1 MTEKQLNSIKLF
13 QDKQI
18 RSVWLESEE
27 KWYFSIVDIIQVLTD
42 SENPQVY
49 WRVLKKRLLDEG
61 VQTVTFCNG
70 LKMRAPDG
78 KMRLTDT
85 ANTEGILRI
94 IQSIPSKKA
103 EPFKQWLASVGAER
117 IEEIAD
123 PELAVKRAH
132 EVYKAKGYP
141 QEWIEQ
147 RERGITSRNQ
157 LTDEWEL
164 RGANQSRDY
173 AILTNEI
180 YKSGF
185 GYTAKEYKK
194 LKSVSKNQNL
204 RDSMTT
210 MELALTNLGEVTAK
224 ELHRKNDSYGMASLE
239 SDVKNAGEAVNDARK
254 SVEKKIG
261 RNVVTKENHINLKN
275 QENLKHLE

>member
-49 WRVLKKRLLDEG
+49 WRVLKKRLSDEG

-103 EPFKQWLASVGAER
+103 EPFNDDNGVSFNEFRRSNSKGTAS
-117 IEEIAD
+117 
-123 PELAVKRAH
+123 
-132 EVYKAKGYP
+132 
-141 QEWIEQ
+141 
-147 RERGITSRNQ
+147 
-157 LTDEWEL
+157 
-164 RGANQSRDY
+164 
-173 AILTNEI
+173 
-180 YKSGF
+180 
-185 GYTAKEYKK
+185 
-194 LKSVSKNQNL
+194 
-204 RDSMTT
+204 
-210 MELALTNLGEVTAK
+210 
-224 ELHRKNDSYGMASLE
+224 
-239 SDVKNAGEAVNDARK
+239 
-254 SVEKKIG
+254 
-261 RNVVTKENHINLKN
+261 
-275 QENLKHLE
+275 